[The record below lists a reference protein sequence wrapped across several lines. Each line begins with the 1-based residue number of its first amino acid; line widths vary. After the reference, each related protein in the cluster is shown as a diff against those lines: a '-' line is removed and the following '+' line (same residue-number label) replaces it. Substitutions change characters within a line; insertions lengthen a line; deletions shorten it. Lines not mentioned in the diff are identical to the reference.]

1 MHWVFIAANNLS
13 LVAESGGR
21 LFVVVFG
28 LLVPVASLAL
38 EHWLQAH
45 GFSSCSTQAQQLC
58 FLGPR
63 AQAQKLWHTGLAAP
77 RHVESSQTRD

>member
-1 MHWVFIAANNLS
+1 MHWVFIAAYNLS

-28 LLVPVASLAL
+28 LLVPGASLAP

-45 GFSSCSTQAQQLC
+45 GLQQLR